1 VGKPLK
7 RHFPKHVRTVRA
19 YKLYLTPGA
28 GSGDRAIGSSAA
40 AEHIEFS
47 AHEHFAPGRN
57 GFTPDD

>member
-1 VGKPLK
+1 M
-7 RHFPKHVRTVRA
+7 RT

-47 AHEHFAPGRN
+47 AHEGFAPSRN